1 MNLESTSASSQFKKA
16 DKSGAEIA
24 LIMGE
29 EELKANTISFK
40 ELRTNSPQETLSLE
54 SAIDRLKRFF

>member
-1 MNLESTSASSQFKKA
+1 
-16 DKSGAEIA
+16 
-24 LIMGE
+24 MGE
-29 EELKANTISFK
+29 EEIKANTISFK